1 MRYLRA
7 VFLLLLSLLICTA
20 FSNAAPGADKD
31 RRSSKFRWAFG
42 AVRSASPA
50 QGVEPVAR
58 NMSLTSGDKLKMMI
72 EITSR
77 CFIYVIHSNAQG
89 EVSMLFPYALKQ
101 FETDYEPA
109 RKYYVPKGEAWF
121 QLDSKTGRE
130 TFYLVASDQRL
141 LDIEYTYEKYV
152 AAESGRR
159 AQLAG
164 QMLSELEH
172 IEEQYI
178 ASSRPGE
185 VLAKKQSAPRGF
197 ERATGA
203 EQQDVAPLA
212 VEISFCGIY
221 WEAFIIDHR

>member
-1 MRYLRA
+1 MKYHRT

-20 FSNAAPGADKD
+20 FSHAAPGADMDK
-31 RRSSKFRWAFG
+31 RPLKFKWAFG

-50 QGVEPVAR
+50 PGVEPVGR
-58 NMSLTSGDKLKMMI
+58 DMILSSGDKLKMMI

-77 CFIYVIHSNAQG
+77 CFVYVIHNNAQG

-109 RKYYVPKGEAWF
+109 RRYYVPKGEAWF
-121 QLDSKTGRE
+121 QLDSRTGRE

-141 LDIEYTYEKYV
+141 LDIEYMYEKYV
-152 AAESGRR
+152 AADSRR
-159 AQLAG
+159 KEQLAW
-164 QMLSELEH
+164 QMLAELDQ
-172 IEEQYI
+172 IQEQYL

-185 VLAKKQSAPRGF
+185 VLAKKQSARRGF

-203 EQQDVAPLA
+203 DQHDVAPLA
-212 VEISFCGIY
+212 VEVFFSGIY
-221 WEAFIIDHR
+221 SESFIVDHR